1 MDATLVGTF
10 GSNRDALQHIVAAE
24 RSYFSRINTAAAK
37 RAGLPPRLYDDT
49 MRADASAS
57 LPVGKPYGDGDPQLD
72 GYSHG
77 VTNMILPDYWLT
89 RPSVNVDETTQ
100 RAFDEL
106 LNPTINAG
114 RCPTIQFTLPWPK
127 WQFLCYVADHHNVAL
142 HGSGDPNIPL
152 FEPRQSND
160 LNEFGNQKA
169 TYAASDGLWAMFFAI
184 VDRERV
190 GSVTNACIRLTD
202 ETGNLHGPYY
212 VFSVSQS
219 DLPNQ
224 PWRTGTVYLLPR
236 STFITQSPMA
246 FGSYQVHFAQLA
258 SFVPVQPLAKLTI
271 TPADFP
277 FLMQI
282 RGHDDQ
288 RLQEYA
294 TALQTG
300 APWPSDP

>member
-1 MDATLVGTF
+1 M
-10 GSNRDALQHIVAAE
+10 
-24 RSYFSRINTAAAK
+24 
-37 RAGLPPRLYDDT
+37 
-49 MRADASAS
+49 M
-57 LPVGKPYGDGDPQLD
+57 
-72 GYSHG
+72 
-77 VTNMILPDYWLT
+77 LPDYWLA
-89 RPSVNVDETTQ
+89 RPSLNVDEGTQ
-100 RAFDEL
+100 IAFDEL
-106 LNPTINAG
+106 LNTTLSIDG
-114 RCPTIQFTLPWPK
+114 CPTIEFTLPWPK
-127 WQFLCYVADHHNVAL
+127 WQFLCRLADHHDIAL
-142 HGSGDPNIPL
+142 HGSGDPNIVL

-169 TYAASDGLWAMFFAI
+169 IYAASDGLWAMFFAI

-190 GSVTNACIRLTD
+190 MSITNACIRLAD
-202 ETGNLHGPYY
+202 EAGNIHGPYY

-219 DLPNQ
+219 ALPNQ

-236 STFITQSPMA
+236 STFTLQPPIT
-246 FGSYQVHFAQLA
+246 FGSNQVHIAQLA
-258 SFVPVQPLAKLTI
+258 SPVPVQPLAKLMV